1 MCQNT
6 HTSKAQCFLHVKEKY
21 CVIELLDLGTI
32 MKHTVVGAQVPKLQ
46 DFSGLL

>member
-6 HTSKAQCFLHVKEKY
+6 HTSKVQCFLHVKEKY
-21 CVIELLDLGTI
+21 CVIELDLGTI